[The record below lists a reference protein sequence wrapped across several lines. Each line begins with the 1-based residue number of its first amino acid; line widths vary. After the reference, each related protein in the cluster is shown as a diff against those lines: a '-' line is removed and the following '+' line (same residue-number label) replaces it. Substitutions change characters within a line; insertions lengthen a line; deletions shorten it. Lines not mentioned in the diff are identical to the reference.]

1 MNGKLKTEIP
11 AKEVVMIR
19 SIANRCAGSATAL
32 MVVACLLLASP
43 GAEAQSSGSASKTN
57 TTPAGNAENGKR
69 IYTSYGCYQCHG
81 RAGQGGAGPR
91 LGPNPISFAVFVSY
105 SRHPS
110 GQMPPY
116 TNKVV
121 SDSEFADIY
130 AFVKSLPQPP
140 AVKDIPL
147 LND

>member
-1 MNGKLKTEIP
+1 MN
-11 AKEVVMIR
+11 R
-19 SIANRCAGSATAL
+19 SIANFHPGRGVAL
-32 MVVACLLLASP
+32 MMVAAALLFFCP
-43 GAEAQSSGSASKTN
+43 GAGAQSSGSASN
-57 TTPAGNAENGKR
+57 ANAAPAGNAENGKR

-81 RAGQGGAGPR
+81 RAAHGGAGSR
-91 LGPNPISFAVFVSY
+91 LAPNPISFTAFVRY
-105 SRHPS
+105 IRHPR

-116 TNKVV
+116 TSKVV
-121 SDSEFADIY
+121 SDSELADIY